1 MGNFSYNSESAVA
14 NVKRMLEPFQIHN
27 VVFIGA
33 EFNEIQGKADP
44 TMTYKALSFKF
55 ENDNGFYNE
64 TIFEPK
70 DTDFARRQSEYNG
83 NTFENPSNWEVSNTI
98 INNILG
104 TLSPEGAETL
114 AKKSKDIK
122 SFEML
127 AKAVCKLLESAKGKE
142 TQIKLMGRTNKDG
155 RVIPMAPN
163 VCGINRNGE
172 FYVNR
177 AQLLVGQ
184 NLFFTDKEERT
195 RQKFLNVQP
204 TQMQDNGEN
213 NTGISSFFDEEK
225 PSVGLQNDKDVQDL
239 LGDDAL
245 NNLF

>member
-1 MGNFSYNSESAVA
+1 MGNFIYSGENAVGD
-14 NVKRMLEPFQIHN
+14 VKRMLEPFQIHN
-27 VVFIGA
+27 VTFVGA

-44 TMTYKALSFKF
+44 NMKYKAIVFKF
-55 ENDNGFYNE
+55 ENENGFYNE

-70 DTDFARRQSEYNG
+70 ENDFARRENEYNG
-83 NTFENPSNWEVSNTI
+83 NKFMNPSNWEVSNTI

-104 TLSPEGAETL
+104 TLNPEGAETL

-122 SFEML
+122 SFDML
-127 AKAVCKLLESAKGKE
+127 AKAVCKLLEGAKGKE
-142 TQIKLMGRTNKDG
+142 TQIKLMGRTNKNG

-163 VCGINRNGE
+163 VCGINKSGE
-172 FYVNR
+172 FYVNK
-177 AQLLVGQ
+177 AQVLIGQ
-184 NLFFTDKEERT
+184 NLFFTDKEEKT

-204 TQMQDNGEN
+204 TQMNDNGEN

-225 PSVGLQNDKDVQDL
+225 PNVGLQNDKDVQDL

>member
-1 MGNFSYNSESAVA
+1 MGNFVFNNNNAVGDF
-14 NVKRMLEPFQIHN
+14 KRLLDPFQIYN
-27 VVFIGA
+27 VIFVGA
-33 EFNEIQGKADP
+33 EFSEIQGKADP
-44 TMTYKALSFKF
+44 TKVYKTLVFKF

-70 DTDFARRQSEYNG
+70 DDDFARRKSEYGG
-83 NTFENPSNWEVSNTI
+83 NTFVNPSNWEVSNTI

-104 TLSPEGAETL
+104 TLNPEGADTL

-122 SFEML
+122 NFDML
-127 AKAVCKLLESAKGKE
+127 AKAVCKLLEPVKGKE
-142 TQIKLMGRTNKDG
+142 TQIKLMGRTNKSG

-163 VCGINRNGE
+163 ICGINKNGE
-172 FYVNR
+172 FYVNK
-177 AQLLVGQ
+177 AQVLIGQ
-184 NLFFTDKEERT
+184 NLFFTDHEEKT
-195 RQKFLNVQP
+195 RQKYLNVQP

-213 NTGISSFFDEEK
+213 NTGISAFFDEEK